1 MINPWMISTGILTV
15 ALFVTARYMFKFA
28 RIIIRMQEAVEVS
41 LDTLD
46 EKYQTMS
53 QVLEKPVFFDS
64 IEVRQVISDISDSR
78 DSILFIANQLGSVEM
93 TQVEQ
98 SGEVDSHL
106 EI

>member
-1 MINPWMISTGILTV
+1 MINPWMVSTGILTL
-15 ALFVTARYMFKFA
+15 ALFVTVRYMFKFA

-78 DSILFIANQLGSVEM
+78 DSILFIANQLGSVET

-98 SGEVDSHL
+98 SGEVDSNL